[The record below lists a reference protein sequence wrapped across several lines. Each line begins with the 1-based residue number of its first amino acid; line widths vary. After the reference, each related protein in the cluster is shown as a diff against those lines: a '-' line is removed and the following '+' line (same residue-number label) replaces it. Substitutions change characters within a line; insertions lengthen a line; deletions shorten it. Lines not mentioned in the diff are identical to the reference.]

1 MLLNNTGCFLNSK
14 IIVKIGV
21 KMDPDTTVKDDEI
34 EQLISTLISGSR
46 NQKRKA
52 AKSLGKI
59 GDQRALKPL
68 FEVWKNYDLY
78 EAKYAIEKIRE
89 RDNIDFNI
97 DFKHPNIKK
106 PVNKKR
112 IALFLTPIFAV
123 GIILLI
129 IFSFSSTDT
138 SSDVNSDIVMPA
150 STNVQPV
157 VAKRNLT
164 ESEYE
169 SEIQAIVNQ
178 QLVIS
183 DDLEKTYSEFFNG
196 QITANDVAIYNQ
208 GDIDAIGYVQDDL
221 DEINPPSKYKNI
233 HQKLNSANNYLSLA
247 VDTYTIDLN
256 YVREARMILLDVND
270 ELNLGL

>member
-1 MLLNNTGCFLNSK
+1 
-14 IIVKIGV
+14 
-21 KMDPDTTVKDDEI
+21 MDPDTTVKDDEI